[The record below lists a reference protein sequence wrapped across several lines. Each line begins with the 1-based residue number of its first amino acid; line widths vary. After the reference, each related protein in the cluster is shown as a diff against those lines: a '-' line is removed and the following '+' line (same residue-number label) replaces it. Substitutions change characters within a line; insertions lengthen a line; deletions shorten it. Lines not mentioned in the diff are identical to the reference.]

1 MACGQCQTAV
11 GCCMSKIK
19 QTEKFKCGDMA
30 VYPAHGVGKIESID
44 NRKIG
49 DNEQS
54 FYVMRILDSN
64 MIIMIPTGNSDG
76 VGLRN
81 IIPATEV
88 AKVYDILRDKKEV
101 ITSQPWNQ
109 RYREYM
115 EKIKTGSVYEIA
127 GVLRDLYLLS
137 EDKDLSF
144 GERKMLDTAKSLL
157 VKELAIADKIKENLV
172 EKRVDEIF
180 V

>member
-1 MACGQCQTAV
+1 MKCSIHWLGVASMA
-11 GCCMSKIK
+11 KKK
-19 QTEKFKCGDMA
+19 QTNQFKSGDMA
-30 VYPAHGVGKIESID
+30 VYPAHGVGQIESVEQ
-44 NRKIG
+44 RKIG
-49 DNEQS
+49 DNEQA
-54 FYVMRILDSN
+54 FYVLRILDSS
-64 MIIMIPTGNSDG
+64 MVIMIPTSKSEA

-81 IIPATEV
+81 IIPASEV
-88 AKVYDILRDKKEV
+88 VKVYDILRNKKVV

-109 RYREYM
+109 RYRDYM

-157 VKELAIADKIKENLV
+157 VKELAIADKVQETHI
-172 EKRVDEIF
+172 EKMVAEIF